1 MILLR
6 VVIDAHEEAAVLY
19 EPVWFSV
26 LTHSEF
32 AIFGGRSKSHSAF
45 PPSLFRTS
53 EKGNDD
59 EFRKDLLRAHKGKPK
74 YGVGKREKRN
84 AEKTIVSPGTGP

>member
-1 MILLR
+1 MILLP

-19 EPVWFSV
+19 APVWFSV
-26 LTHSEF
+26 LTHNKF

-45 PPSLFRTS
+45 PKQVKKAMTTS
-53 EKGNDD
+53 FAKI
-59 EFRKDLLRAHKGKPK
+59 FSVCTRASRSM
-74 YGVGKREKRN
+74 GVGKREKRN